1 MPDAMIET
9 RGLRRDF
16 GGTPALRG
24 VDLRVPA
31 GQVLGLLGHNGAGKT
46 TMVNILATLLPPT
59 GGTAAVAGFD
69 VVRQAAQV
77 RRHIGLTGQF
87 AAVDADI
94 SGLAN
99 LILLARLLG
108 AGRQQ
113 ARHRAEEL
121 LEVFDLA
128 GAGGRKART
137 YSGGMRRRLD
147 LAASLVGHPDVLF
160 LDEPTTGLDPAS
172 RLRLWELIEGLVREG
187 TAVLLTTQY
196 LEEAERLAGTVT
208 VLSDGAVVAAGP
220 TAQLKAEVGSR
231 AVRVTPADASDGD
244 RAAAA
249 LAAAGLPPVREPGSA
264 VLTVPIAATG
274 QLVAVVR
281 ALDEA
286 GVEPLELSV
295 TEPTLADVYLALTQA
310 PDDRIPVLQEQ
321 T

>member
-1 MPDAMIET
+1 MIET

-16 GGTPALRG
+16 GSTRALRG
-24 VDLRVPA
+24 VDLQVPA
-31 GQVLGLLGHNGAGKT
+31 GHVLGLLGHNGAGKT
-46 TMVNILATLLPPT
+46 TAVNILATLLPPT
-59 GGTAAVAGFD
+59 GGSATVAGFD
-69 VVRQAAQV
+69 VVRQAAEV

-94 SGLAN
+94 SGLDN

-113 ARHRAEEL
+113 ARRRAEEL
-121 LEVFDLA
+121 LAVFDLA
-128 GAGGRKART
+128 AAGRRKAAT

-147 LAASLVGHPDVLF
+147 LAASLVGHPAVLF

-172 RLRLWELIEGLVREG
+172 RLRLWELIEDLVREG

-196 LEEAERLAGTVT
+196 LEEAERLAGTIT
-208 VLSDGAVVAAGP
+208 VLSQGAVLAAGP
-220 TAQLKAEVGSR
+220 TEQLKAEVGSR
-231 AVRVTPADASDGD
+231 AVRVTPAGAADGD
-244 RAAAA
+244 RAALA
-249 LAAAGLPPVREPGSA
+249 LAAAGLPPVREPGSE
-264 VLTVPIAATG
+264 VLAVPIGSTG

-286 GVEPLELSV
+286 GVEPVELSV
-295 TEPTLADVYLALTQA
+295 TEPTLADVYLALTKAQ
-310 PDDRIPVLQEQ
+310 DDRVPALQEQ